1 MDTFKSVFFKPDPK
15 EQKRKCDAL
24 IRKSRRQIDRQIQD
38 QTNSKRK
45 AEAQIRADFR
55 RAEKNP
61 AQRKQALQSVRQ
73 LAKESAGVRKSINR
87 LNTNKAQLDSIQMQV
102 SETFALKKIQTSLK
116 DSTMVMK
123 NVNSLIRLPELSGT
137 MNELSQEL
145 MKAGIIEEMVDDMLP
160 GEELE
165 EDGLDESEAE
175 INKIIA
181 DALGKEKDK
190 FLEQTEEAFPEA
202 PNQIEEPSTEVSE
215 QDIANMRMKL
225 EALRS

>member
-1 MDTFKSVFFKPDPK
+1 M
-15 EQKRKCDAL
+15 RK
-24 IRKSRRQIDRQIQD
+24 
-38 QTNSKRK
+38 
-45 AEAQIRADFR
+45 
-55 RAEKNP
+55 
-61 AQRKQALQSVRQ
+61 
-73 LAKESAGVRKSINR
+73 GINR
-87 LNTNKAQLDSIQMQV
+87 LNTNRAQLDSIQMQV
-102 SETFALKKIQTSLK
+102 NETFAMKKIQSSLR
-116 DSTMVMK
+116 DSTTVMK

-145 MKAGIIEEMVDDMLP
+145 MRAGIIEEMVDDMLP

-181 DALGKEKDK
+181 DALGKDKDK
-190 FLEQTEEAFPEA
+190 VLEQGEEAAFPEA
-202 PNQIEEPSTEVSE
+202 PDQIEAPSNEVSE

>member
-15 EQKRKCDAL
+15 EQKRKCDSL

-38 QTNSKRK
+38 QTNARRK

-61 AQRKQALQSVRQ
+61 SQRKQALQRVRQ

-102 SETFALKKIQTSLK
+102 NETFALKKIQTSLR
-116 DSTMVMK
+116 DSTTVMK
-123 NVNSLIRLPELSGT
+123 NVNSLIRLPELAGT

-145 MKAGIIEEMVDDMLP
+145 MKAGVIEEMVDDMLP

-190 FLEQTEEAFPEA
+190 YLEQSEEAFPEA
-202 PNQIEEPSTEVSE
+202 PSQIEEPSNEVSE

>member
-1 MDTFKSVFFKPDPK
+1 M
-15 EQKRKCDAL
+15 
-24 IRKSRRQIDRQIQD
+24 
-38 QTNSKRK
+38 
-45 AEAQIRADFR
+45 
-55 RAEKNP
+55 
-61 AQRKQALQSVRQ
+61 RQ
-73 LAKESAGVRKSINR
+73 LARECGGVGKSINR

-102 SETFALKKIQTSLK
+102 NETFAMKKIQTSLK
-116 DSTMVMK
+116 DSTTVMK
-123 NVNSLIRLPELSGT
+123 NVNSLIKLPELSST

-145 MKAGIIEEMVDDMLP
+145 MRAGIIEEMVGDMVP

-181 DALGKEKDK
+181 DALGKDKEKY
-190 FLEQTEEAFPEA
+190 LGQTEEAFPEA
-202 PNQIEEPSTEVSE
+202 PDQIEEPATEVSE

>member
-1 MDTFKSVFFKPDPK
+1 M
-15 EQKRKCDAL
+15 
-24 IRKSRRQIDRQIQD
+24 
-38 QTNSKRK
+38 
-45 AEAQIRADFR
+45 
-55 RAEKNP
+55 
-61 AQRKQALQSVRQ
+61 QSVRQ
-73 LAKESAGVRKSINR
+73 LAKESAGVKKSINR

-116 DSTMVMK
+116 DSTTVMK